1 MKTRKIAITAVLLIS
16 VLVFLT
22 SCFSAKSKLDSLISK
37 GKYNEALQYYL
48 EKKDDISRNEAEES
62 FEKALDQMYQDYVK
76 GKVESRDIVDY
87 LSDLAEKTRS
97 EVIYAYGQ
105 NILKKVYALE
115 NSKEAFVSAESAY
128 QDGQYERAIRLYQQ
142 VVSDDTNYETAQK
155 NMAECIKEY
164 KKLKV
169 SEAEEFAH
177 DGDYKYPIQLLRNV
191 VSLIGDDSEI
201 NSLIASYQSKL
212 EEQVMNN
219 AESLINAG
227 KSGEAIELIKENR
240 EAFSDD
246 KKFEEAKSIIT
257 EKAVEKELSDS
268 KVASLISDGKYDE
281 AFESISSIKE
291 KYPESKLIEKTYK
304 DAAGQYIKQE
314 LAKIEELIGK
324 SDYEAAYDECEKA
337 LKNVPDSEEIK
348 SKMAYAGE
356 RKPVE
361 LMDCYL
367 ADEPGSGTYISKI
380 YEDNEFTDKQW
391 KKYKKNGLVFNF
403 YPAWVSSERRANSE
417 FKLDKKYKI
426 LRAAVTLKSSL
437 NKGDKASILIYGDN
451 KLLCKKNINN
461 HTTADDIIKV
471 DVSNVEILKIEIR
484 LTASQGGDIAVVNSK
499 LDLK

>member
-1 MKTRKIAITAVLLIS
+1 MKTRKNTIAVILLIS
-16 VLVFLT
+16 VLVLLT
-22 SCFSAKSKLDSLISK
+22 ACFNAKSKLDQLVSA
-37 GKYNEALQYYL
+37 GRYNDAIQYYI
-48 EKKDDISRNEAEES
+48 EKKDDISRDEAKEA
-62 FEKALDQMYQDYVK
+62 FAKALDQMYQDYLN
-76 GKVESRDIVDY
+76 GKVESKDIADY
-87 LSDLAEKTRS
+87 LKDLEKLNSAE
-97 EVIYAYGQ
+97 IYEYGR
-105 NILKKVYALE
+105 NILIKVYAVE
-115 NSKEAFVSAESAY
+115 QSKAAFTDAEFAY
-128 QDGQYERAIRLYQQ
+128 KDRNYEKAIAFYKK

-155 NMAECIKEY
+155 NMAECITEY

-177 DGDYKYPIQLLRNV
+177 NGDFKSSIQLLKQV

-201 NSLIASYQSKL
+201 SSLIASYQSKL

-219 AESLINAG
+219 AVSLINAG
-227 KSGEAIELIKENR
+227 KFDEAFELINENK
-240 EAFSDD
+240 EAFSDS
-246 KKFEEAKSIIT
+246 KKFEEVKNTIT

-268 KVASLISDGKYDE
+268 KVTGLISDSKFDE
-281 AFESISSIKE
+281 AFKAINSIKE

-304 DAAGQYIKQE
+304 DAADQYIKQE

-324 SDYEAAYDECEKA
+324 SDYEAAYDECEKV

-348 SKMAYAGE
+348 SKMAYVGE

-403 YPAWVSSERRANSE
+403 YPAWVSSERRANAE